1 MAACGVKVDA
11 SGIIACGTSDWI
23 GRYLCLVN
31 DPDAN
36 EAVLAPFYGGSFN
49 VLSASGQKVFAKGK

>member
-1 MAACGVKVDA
+1 MAQV
-11 SGIIACGTSDWI
+11 IEI

>member
-11 SGIIACGTSDWI
+11 SGVIPCSISYGL
-23 GRYLCLVN
+23 GRNPCHVN

-49 VLSASGQKVFAKGK
+49 ILSASGQKVFAKGK

>member
-1 MAACGVKVDA
+1 MLFFRYGRVWRQ
-11 SGIIACGTSDWI
+11 SGRKWHN
-23 GRYLCLVN
+23 CLVN